1 MGAVKENLIIDCS
14 KLSVTEINQS
24 IRKAAKEGK
33 AEVQIVNPL
42 ARHNLGVAITDPA
55 HLVYR
60 GDVGN
65 FAVSLSD
72 QVTAEIHGNAGWAV
86 GENLMAGEIVVHG
99 NAASACAASMRGGT
113 VVVKGSAGARSGI
126 GLKGGTLI
134 IGGSAGYMT
143 GFMMQKGTMI
153 ICGDAGRAIGD
164 SMYDGVIYVGGA
176 IAELG
181 NGTEIADIPAGEYQR
196 IEELLARYEIKAPP
210 SFKKIRPNGMLH
222 NFNKKEFGVWKEV
235 L

>member
-1 MGAVKENLIIDCS
+1 MGAVKESLVIDCA
-14 KLSVTEINQS
+14 KCSVTEINQS

-33 AEVQIVNPL
+33 TEVQIVNPL
-42 ARHNLGVAITDPA
+42 ARHNLGVAVTDPV
-55 HLVYR
+55 HLVYQ

-65 FAVSLSD
+65 FAVSLCD
-72 QVTAEIHGNAGWAV
+72 KVTAEIRGNAGWAV
-86 GENLMAGEIVVHG
+86 GENLMSGEIVVHG

-113 VVVKGSAGARSGI
+113 VVVKGSAGARSGL
-126 GLKGGTLI
+126 GLKGGILI

-176 IAELG
+176 IAEPG
-181 NGTEIADIPAGEYQR
+181 NGTEIADTPAEEYER
-196 IEELLARYEIKAPP
+196 IEELLARYGIEAPS
-210 SFKKIRPNGMLH
+210 SFKKIHSNGMLH
-222 NFNKKEFGVWKEV
+222 NFNKKEFGVWKEI